1 MIIYSKRAIKDILDH
16 RFLSVTTIITI
27 AVSVLIAG
35 AFALFLMN
43 ANDIMNSW
51 KKGIRVM
58 AYLKPDIPE
67 INIGEL
73 KSRIKGMKGVRDVQ
87 FISKNEA
94 LQRLKSQMK
103 RQPSLLENLKE
114 NPLPDAFEIRLSES
128 FQNRD
133 SVEMLAER
141 LNSLVQVEDVEY
153 GQIWLGRFMSIINLF
168 RLTGYAMGGLF
179 FLAAVFIVANTIRL
193 VLYSRREE
201 VEIMRLVGATD
212 GFIKAPF
219 YIEGL
224 IQGVL
229 GGMIGLTV
237 LFVIFILVSLNV
249 EQGLTAGL
257 FTIRFLSPGAFCGIL
272 VCSMF
277 VGWLGC
283 YLSLKQFLR

>member
-16 RFLSVTTIITI
+16 RFISATTIITI
-27 AVSVLIAG
+27 AVSVCIAG

-43 ANDIMNSW
+43 ANDIMNAW
-51 KKGIRVM
+51 KKSIRVM

-67 INIGEL
+67 IKIGEL
-73 KSRIKGMKGVRDVQ
+73 ERRIQGMDGVRDVR

-94 LQRLKSQMK
+94 LQQLKSQMK

-114 NPLPDAFEIRLSES
+114 NPLPDAFEIRLEES

-133 SVEMLAER
+133 NVEMLAQR
-141 LNSLVQVEDVEY
+141 LKSLVQVEDVEY
-153 GQIWLGRFMSIINLF
+153 GQIWLGRFLSIINLF

-193 VLYSRREE
+193 VFYSRREE

-224 IQGVL
+224 IQGIL
-229 GGMIGLTV
+229 GGMIGMTA
-237 LFVIFILVSLNV
+237 LFVIFMLVSFNV

-257 FTIRFLSPGAFCGIL
+257 FTVRFLPPGAFFGML

-283 YLSLKQFLR
+283 YLSLKQFLK

>member
-27 AVSVLIAG
+27 SVSVLIAG

-43 ANDIMNSW
+43 ANDIMNTW

-58 AYLKPDIPE
+58 VYLKPDIPE
-67 INIGEL
+67 IKIGEL
-73 KSRIKGMKGVRDVQ
+73 ERRIEGMAGVRDVQ

-94 LQRLKSQMK
+94 LQRLKNQMK

-114 NPLPDAFEIRLSES
+114 NPLPDAFEIRLGES
-128 FQNRD
+128 FQNRNR
-133 SVEMLAER
+133 VEALAQR
-141 LNSLVQVEDVEY
+141 LSSLVQVEDVEY

-224 IQGVL
+224 IQGAL
-229 GGMIGLTV
+229 GGMIGLAV
-237 LFVIFILVSLNV
+237 LFVIFLLVSLNV

-257 FTIRFLSPGAFCGIL
+257 FAIRFLSPGASCGIL
-272 VCSMF
+272 ACSMF

>member
-73 KSRIKGMKGVRDVQ
+73 KRRIQGMKGVRDVQ

>member
-73 KSRIKGMKGVRDVQ
+73 KRRIQGMKGVRDVQ

-103 RQPSLLENLKE
+103 QQPSLLENLKE

>member
-27 AVSVLIAG
+27 SVSVLIAG

-43 ANDIMNSW
+43 ANDIMNTW

-58 AYLKPDIPE
+58 VYLKPDIPE
-67 INIGEL
+67 IKIGEL
-73 KSRIKGMKGVRDVQ
+73 ERRIQGMDGVRDVQ

-94 LQRLKSQMK
+94 LQRLKNQMK

-114 NPLPDAFEIRLSES
+114 NPLPDAFEIRLGES
-128 FQNRD
+128 FQNRNRI
-133 SVEMLAER
+133 EALAER
-141 LNSLVQVEDVEY
+141 LSSLVQVEDVEY

-224 IQGVL
+224 IQGAL
-229 GGMIGLTV
+229 GGMIGLAV
-237 LFVIFILVSLNV
+237 LFVIFLLVSLNV

-257 FTIRFLSPGAFCGIL
+257 FAIRFLSPGASCGIL
-272 VCSMF
+272 ACSMF

>member
-1 MIIYSKRAIKDILDH
+1 MIIYSKRAIKDILNH

-35 AFALFLMN
+35 AVALFLVN

-73 KSRIKGMKGVRDVQ
+73 KRRIQGMNGVRDVQ

-103 RQPSLLENLKE
+103 QQPSLLENLKE

-224 IQGVL
+224 IQGAL

-257 FTIRFLSPGAFCGIL
+257 FSIRFLSPGAFCGIL

-283 YLSLKQFLR
+283 YLSLKQFSR

>member
-1 MIIYSKRAIKDILDH
+1 MIIYSKRAIKDILNH
-16 RFLSVTTIITI
+16 RFLSVTTIITM
-27 AVSVLIAG
+27 AVSVLIVG
-35 AFALFLMN
+35 AVALFLVN
-43 ANDIMNSW
+43 ANDIMNAW

-67 INIGEL
+67 IKIGEL
-73 KSRIKGMKGVRDVQ
+73 ERRIQGMDGIRDVR

-114 NPLPDAFEIRLSES
+114 NPLPDAFEIRLAES

-133 SVEMLAER
+133 RVEMLAER

-224 IQGVL
+224 IQGAL

-237 LFVIFILVSLNV
+237 LFVLQACLPLDFFHR
-249 EQGLTAGL
+249 E
-257 FTIRFLSPGAFCGIL
+257 LS
-272 VCSMF
+272 
-277 VGWLGC
+277 VGYWFAACLWGG
-283 YLSLKQFLR
+283 